1 MGSPMITQ
9 GAWVLPLILFLAV
22 GSIIACTR
30 GPEVLHNAMEA
41 LRIAVDSE
49 DIDGSP
55 AIN

>member
-1 MGSPMITQ
+1 MRSPMITQ